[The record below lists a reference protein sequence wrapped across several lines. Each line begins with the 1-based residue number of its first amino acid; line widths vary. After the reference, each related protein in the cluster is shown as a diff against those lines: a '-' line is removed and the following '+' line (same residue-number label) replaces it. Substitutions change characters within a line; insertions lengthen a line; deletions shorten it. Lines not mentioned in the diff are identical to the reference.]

1 MRAGTVMDGPSVAEI
16 LDRVDLAALVERDA
30 GPGRREGSR
39 WRFRCPNPAHEDR
52 TPSFDV
58 TQRNGKWWA
67 SCRAEN
73 VNVDAVD
80 YLVWIGHARDR
91 GEAIAQL
98 GEMVGFRR
106 DDRRPLPIRTLAPKR
121 PLTLPEPAPELDLE
135 PLRPTDADDV
145 LARFLSDRGWSPA
158 AATMFGLEV
167 VLDSRGRLR
176 VRFPW
181 LSLADPSRT
190 VYYQD
195 RAAWPDH
202 GKAERWRSPGGGGAP
217 TPFGMHRLA
226 ILDELATSPT
236 EYEAGVDV
244 FVCEGP
250 SDAVALAD
258 AFPDT
263 VTLGVPGNGRPHRPW
278 ERALRGLNVF
288 LCADADAQG
297 ERYRAQWAEA
307 LAPHAAAVYQVL
319 VPPEHGDVSA
329 WRLALGEGFHDA
341 FLDAVGDA
349 IEAVRS

>member
-1 MRAGTVMDGPSVAEI
+1 MRPAAVIDGPSVAEI
-16 LDRVDLAALVERDA
+16 LARVDLAALVERDA

-58 TQRNGKWWA
+58 TERDGKGWA
-67 SCRAEN
+67 SCRGEG

-80 YLVWIGHARDR
+80 YLVWMGHAGDR
-91 GEAIAQL
+91 GEAIGQL
-98 GEMVGFRR
+98 AELAGFHR
-106 DDRRPLPIRTLAPKR
+106 DRRVAPLRPPAPKR
-121 PLTLPEPAPELDLE
+121 APTPPAEPELDLD
-135 PLRPTDADDV
+135 PSRPADADEV
-145 LARFLSDRGWSPA
+145 LGGFLVDRGWSSA

-167 VLDSRGRLR
+167 VLDGRRRPR

-181 LSLADPSRT
+181 LSVGDPTRI

-195 RAAWPDH
+195 RAAWPDA

-217 TPFGMHRLA
+217 TPFGMHRLV
-226 ILDELATSPT
+226 ILDKVAADPT
-236 EYEAGVDV
+236 TADEGLDV

-297 ERYRAQWAEA
+297 DRYRVQWAEA
-307 LAPHAAAVYQVL
+307 LAPHAAAVFQVA
-319 VPPEHGDVSA
+319 VPVGHGDVSS
-329 WRLALGEGFHDA
+329 WRQALGEAFHDA

-349 IEAVRS
+349 LEAVQP